1 MIVSWRGLNEL
12 LEKGGERPSIQASK
26 TLINANGW
34 AKTLVLERF
43 LIKKLPKI
51 RLKTAS
57 SQGLFQQGLREDS
70 QILDSL

>member
-1 MIVSWRGLNEL
+1 MIFSERGVNEL
-12 LEKGGERPSIQASK
+12 LEKGGEPPSIQASR
-26 TLINANGW
+26 TLIHANRR
-34 AKTLVLERF
+34 AKTMVLERF